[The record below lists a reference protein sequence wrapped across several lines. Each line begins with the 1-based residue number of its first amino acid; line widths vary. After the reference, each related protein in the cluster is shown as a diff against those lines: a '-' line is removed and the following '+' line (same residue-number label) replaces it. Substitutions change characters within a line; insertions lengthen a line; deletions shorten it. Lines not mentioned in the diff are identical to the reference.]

1 MSDTLS
7 FEMHKVLL
15 NINRFGCKFNFYRE
29 KLDEYGET
37 IDDEIEYVCSLTGL
51 FHVSKGYSTET
62 VKDSTIVHKKGEPMI
77 LVAFN
82 EQKDIRI
89 GDYVKINEN
98 SYKVVD
104 KNNIQEYNILI
115 DISLEAV
122 LDGRNEI

>member
-1 MSDTLS
+1 MSDTLN

-37 IDDEIEYVCSLTGL
+37 IDDEIEDVCSLTGL

-62 VKDSTIVHKKGEPMI
+62 VKDATVVHKKGEPMI
-77 LVAFN
+77 LVDFN
-82 EQKDIRI
+82 DQKDIRI

-98 SYKVVD
+98 AYKVVD

-122 LDGRNEI
+122 LNGRN

>member
-37 IDDEIEYVCSLTGL
+37 IDDEIEDVCSLNGL

-62 VKDSTIVHKKGEPMI
+62 VKDATIVHKKGEPMI

-82 EQKDIRI
+82 DQKDIRI

-98 SYKVVD
+98 AYKVVD

-122 LDGRNEI
+122 LDGRNEV